1 MNHKLALILALALGS
16 TAADLSFDRFLD
28 RSSKAAERE
37 TAFLASVACTET
49 VVETK
54 IGIKNKPESQSRRVF
69 DYFVLVDTAGG
80 DLSVN
85 ESRIEQGKVKNSK
98 QLLQSTGFALLS
110 LIFHPCFQQSFTMTE
125 EGMESMDKRVWH
137 KVSFQY
143 RPGKRSP
150 TLLRTGAREYPI
162 SWEGEAWLD
171 EKTGRVG
178 RIRARV
184 AAQLEEIGIKSMEAD
199 VRYGPAE
206 NLGSTTEWAPLEALV
221 DLQTAHQHWR
231 NTHTFSNFRKF
242 EVDTTEQRSN
252 KPK

>member
-85 ESRIEQGKVKNSK
+85 ESRIEQGAAFTIHRVRTFVFDLPPLFS
-98 QLLQSTGFALLS
+98 AE
-110 LIFHPCFQQSFTMTE
+110 FH
-125 EGMESMDKRVWH
+125 D
-137 KVSFQY
+137 
-143 RPGKRSP
+143 
-150 TLLRTGAREYPI
+150 
-162 SWEGEAWLD
+162 D
-171 EKTGRVG
+171 
-178 RIRARV
+178 
-184 AAQLEEIGIKSMEAD
+184 
-199 VRYGPAE
+199 
-206 NLGSTTEWAPLEALV
+206 
-221 DLQTAHQHWR
+221 
-231 NTHTFSNFRKF
+231 
-242 EVDTTEQRSN
+242 
-252 KPK
+252 